1 MAHSTSVKSSV
12 DSSELRDKWL
22 TRLTDLVK
30 LVDGWAKELDW
41 STRVIQIPMEDSEVG
56 AYKAPA
62 LLLQQEAVRMLLET
76 IERTALGADGV
87 VDLYLM
93 PAYDDIASLYF
104 VDGEWQLRYIFPDQ
118 PTVATIRDAES
129 KPLSK
134 ETLSAAL
141 DSMRANGV

>member
-1 MAHSTSVKSSV
+1 MAHSTSAKSSV

-22 TRLTDLVK
+22 ARLTDLVK

-41 STRVIQIPMEDSEVG
+41 STRIIQIPMKDSEVG

-62 LLLQQEAVRMLLET
+62 LLLQHEAVRMLLEP
-76 IERTALGADGV
+76 IARTALGADGV

-104 VDGEWQLRYIFPDQ
+104 VDGEWQLRYMFPDQ
-118 PTVATIRDAES
+118 PTVATIRDTES